1 MPRSSG
7 MAKPALVCFGAD
19 GDKHGEAKAI
29 PVLRG
34 VPRRR
39 VLATLAAMKRLLC
52 FLILIARLPGAETV
66 DLSAVHPHTTVRRVD
81 LSGIP
86 ADLTLVMSTLAA
98 PMGGMAFDPRQ
109 PVELVF
115 HPRLAMAEKG
125 VTGITARMLPGGQWR
140 LVCGELAGET
150 GEVIVMGQRLSI
162 TKGADSAAGRLVG
175 KFLAREHFT
184 QLAAESDAGVRKEL
198 RTDPQCAPFL
208 TAATAFI
215 VLEEEWQYRQF
226 GIPLPPDLAKK
237 DEPRGP
243 GAQEQ
248 ADQDEFDAFIKELR
262 RRAGTASDPYADLR
276 IS

>member
-1 MPRSSG
+1 M
-7 MAKPALVCFGAD
+7 
-19 GDKHGEAKAI
+19 
-29 PVLRG
+29 
-34 VPRRR
+34 
-39 VLATLAAMKRLLC
+39 
-52 FLILIARLPGAETV
+52 
-66 DLSAVHPHTTVRRVD
+66 D

-98 PMGGMAFDPRQ
+98 PMGGGHIPKRPAAAPVWVTDSVSRAPSAVAARLAGETGGMAFDPRQ

-184 QLAAESDAGVRKEL
+184 QLAAESDARVRKEL

-243 GAQEQ
+243 GAREQ